1 MKKFLGLAT
10 GLLLTVF
17 TMAHNGVTFDDA
29 SAEYD
34 KASTNTFNFTMSDDY
49 SIEDINKTA
58 AYYVDYFSVSTSA
71 VEGGGNNVIFT
82 VNDDNDMARRVI
94 TRFFVSL
101 EVKEIDV
108 NGEHIELN
116 QFISDY
122 IMK

>member
-17 TMAHNGVTFDDA
+17 TMAHHGVTFDDA

-34 KASTNTFNFTMSDDY
+34 KASTNTFNFTMSDDF

-71 VEGGGNNVIFT
+71 VEGGNNVIFT

-108 NGEHIELN
+108 NGEHVELN
-116 QFISDY
+116 EFITNY